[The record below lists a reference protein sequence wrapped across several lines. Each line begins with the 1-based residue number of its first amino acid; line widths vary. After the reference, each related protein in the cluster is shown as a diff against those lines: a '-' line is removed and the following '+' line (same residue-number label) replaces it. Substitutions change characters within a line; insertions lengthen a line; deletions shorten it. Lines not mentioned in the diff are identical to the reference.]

1 METAVDI
8 QEMKTLEE
16 INQGCEGLWQDGLKK
31 CATRLIGDFYIAR
44 SEPCDSWWDWESSV
58 SRLLM
63 SELGSGS
70 SFLDAGA
77 NFGYF
82 TLLAAME
89 INEGHIYAL
98 EPNPFLFRVL
108 QENVLIK
115 GLGNVSLYNFALS
128 DSDKELTFY
137 WRNRANGD
145 GRSYTPKDDGIR
157 WNTYRVK
164 AVTLDFFADRQVDV
178 VKMDIEG
185 AEIDVLP
192 NSDKFFERNRVVK
205 ILLELHDRYIRERF
219 GDEWLQIFYA
229 FLRERFEV
237 EVGRIGSG
245 EHLYLTPK

>member
-1 METAVDI
+1 
-8 QEMKTLEE
+8 MKTLEE
-16 INQGCEGLWQDGLKK
+16 INLECESLWQDSLRK

-44 SEPCDSWWDWESSV
+44 SEPCDPWWDWGSPASE
-58 SRLLM
+58 LLM
-63 SELGSGS
+63 SELKSGS
-70 SFLDAGA
+70 NFLDAGA

-82 TLLAAME
+82 TLLAATK
-89 INEGHIYAL
+89 INEGHIYAV
-98 EPNPFLFRVL
+98 EPNPFVFRVL
-108 QENVLIK
+108 RENVLMK

-145 GRSYTPKDDGIR
+145 GRSYMPKSDGIQ
-157 WNTYRVK
+157 WNTYKVRG
-164 AVTLDFFADRQVDV
+164 VTLDFFADRHIDFI
-178 VKMDIEG
+178 KMDIEG

-192 NSDKFFERNRVVK
+192 NSEKFFERNREVK
-205 ILLELHDRYIRERF
+205 VLLELHSRYIRERL
-219 GDEWLQIFYA
+219 GNKRLQDFYT